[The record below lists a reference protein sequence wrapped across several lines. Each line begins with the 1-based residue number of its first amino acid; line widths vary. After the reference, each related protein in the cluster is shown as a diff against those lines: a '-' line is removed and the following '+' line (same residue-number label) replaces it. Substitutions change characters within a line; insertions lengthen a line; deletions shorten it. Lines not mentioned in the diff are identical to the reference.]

1 MIWLTA
7 WLKTGLL
14 AVIFGRNEA
23 SFCIFFRN
31 LFSVRILEALITA
44 HCLLITN

>member
-14 AVIFGRNEA
+14 AVIFERIVA
-23 SFCIFFRN
+23 
-31 LFSVRILEALITA
+31 LFYIPIRHLSSVWIPETLKIAQ
-44 HCLLITN
+44 